1 MGKYSENK
9 NLYIIALIAI
19 VNALGYGI
27 IIPVLY
33 TYSQKYGL
41 TDFQN
46 GLLFALFSICQFL
59 STPII
64 GRMSDKYGRRPL
76 LLASLAGTAIS
87 FFMMA
92 FAPTAIFLFLA
103 RALDGIT
110 AGNIPVASAVITD
123 TTDEKNRAKG
133 FGVIGASFGF
143 GFIFGP
149 AITAFTV
156 RFGQSVPFIIAGII
170 SVLAVIVTAL
180 LLPETNKHMG
190 EVKKGKLFDFK
201 SMAKAL
207 TDPNVGPTL
216 LITLVYATAF
226 SLLIYAFQ
234 PFAVKGLHLGVDT
247 IALLFTLVGV
257 AGLITQ
263 IVILPWVTKKWH
275 IKDVFT
281 NSLLIISFIF
291 VLIFFSMNLY
301 YYAIVTMIWALVNS
315 LINPLIQTIL
325 SQETDARSQGAMQ
338 GLNASYMS
346 IGQIVGPILG
356 GAVASIGISYPF
368 LLGGAFALACYFLS
382 FRVLR
387 KGVAKE
393 DAF

>member
-1 MGKYSENK
+1 VGKYSENR
-9 NLYIIALIAI
+9 NLYIIALIAV

-76 LLASLAGTAIS
+76 LIASLTGTAIS